1 MKKIISIIFSLII
14 TLSIN
19 LGFSSLC
26 QYVGNFYFSPSS
38 LTINS
43 GDTVTWINVGGVHDV
58 NGNISTITGISFNN
72 PESFNLPVTLRVH
85 MYLQC
90 LVVIHMTVQL
100 VVIR

>member
-1 MKKIISIIFSLII
+1 ML
-14 TLSIN
+14 
-19 LGFSSLC
+19 
-26 QYVGNFYFSPSS
+26 VGNFYFSPSS

-72 PESFNLPVTLRVH
+72 PEPFNLPVTFSGTIGSYVFTV
-85 MYLQC
+85 

-100 VVIR
+100 VVMLMVWWVQ